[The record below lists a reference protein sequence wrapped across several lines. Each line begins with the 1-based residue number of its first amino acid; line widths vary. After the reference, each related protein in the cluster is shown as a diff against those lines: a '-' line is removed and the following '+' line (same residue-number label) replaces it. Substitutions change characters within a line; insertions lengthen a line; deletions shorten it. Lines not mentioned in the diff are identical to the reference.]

1 MTKPNRTPEAEFL
14 NRVEIRLLAPEERE
28 GFDEL
33 LEQEHYLGSARVGG
47 QSLRYV
53 AEVDGQWVALLT
65 FSGAAPHT
73 KAREHKI
80 GWTPRQRARRLGWV
94 VNNSRFLVLPERQR
108 YPNLA
113 SRVLALALKRLNADW
128 QEHWGHPVLL
138 VESYVD
144 ESKYRGTC
152 YRACGFEAVGLTA
165 GYGRSS
171 RDYYFEHGHPKQ
183 LYLRELRP
191 RAMGILRQGRLP
203 ADLAEHEEKI
213 SGPCPLRAS
222 HLHSVLAVFRQFKDK
237 RRGHGLRHPQP
248 FVLACAAVAMLM
260 GAGGYEAFED
270 ECRKLTQRQ
279 LRALGCRPD
288 PQTGRYRAPSDSTFF
303 RVLNGLDAAEFDLRM
318 GQWMMAQEIS
328 ILQALAVDGK
338 CLRGSARTDG
348 KPLQLLSAVSH
359 RLRLTVAQE
368 PIQEKSNE
376 IPAIKPLLRKLP
388 PAALEGSLITADAL
402 HCQQETTAFITQE
415 LGADYL
421 FGLKGNQSGILERAQ
436 IKLPQEFFFPLN
448 TTPAGAKST
457 GAWCAGACN
466 ESASAPKRPACA
478 GAGSSSPCGG
488 SARNCARARSPN
500 NRRNTAST
508 APAPPPSNTAPRNYS
523 KPSGT
528 TGPPVKTARTI
539 AGMSVW
545 AKTPPASRGVTGPPS
560 WPPCAICSW
569 G

>member
-1 MTKPNRTPEAEFL
+1 MAREKTAPEGDYL
-14 NRVEIRLLAPEERE
+14 QQVSVRLIGPEERE
-28 GFDEL
+28 RFDDL
-33 LEQEHYLGSARVGG
+33 LESRHYLHSARVGG

-53 AEVDGQWVALLT
+53 AEVDGQWVALLV

-73 KAREHKI
+73 KARECTI
-80 GWTPRQRARRLGWV
+80 GWTPRQRARRLCFV
-94 VNNSRFLVLPERQR
+94 VNNSRFLILPERQR

-113 SRVLALALKRLNADW
+113 SRVLALGLKRLNADW
-128 QEHWGHPVLL
+128 QEHWGHPVVL

-144 ESKYRGTC
+144 ESQYRGTC

-171 RDYYFEHGHPKQ
+171 RDYYFAHGHPKQ
-183 LYLRELRP
+183 LYLRELRR
-191 RAMGILRQGRLP
+191 RAIGILRQGRLP
-203 ADLAEHEEKI
+203 ADLAAHEQKI

-222 HLHSVLAVFRQFKDK
+222 HLRCVLEVFRQFKDK

-288 PQTGRYRAPSDSTFF
+288 PKTGRSRAPSDSTFF
-303 RVLNGLDAAEFDLRM
+303 RVLNGMDAAEFDLRI

-388 PAALEGSLITADAL
+388 KAALEGSLITADAL

-415 LGADYL
+415 LGGDYL
-421 FGLKGNQSGILERAQ
+421 FGLIRHRLAQRARALGALALATSQ
-436 IKLPQEFFFPLN
+436 PQPRGSRLVWLLAVYRRV
-448 TTPAGAKST
+448 AGAK
-457 GAWCAGACN
+457 
-466 ESASAPKRPACA
+466 R
-478 GAGSSSPCGG
+478 
-488 SARNCARARSPN
+488 
-500 NRRNTAST
+500 T
-508 APAPPPSNTAPRNYS
+508 APGQSH
-523 KPSGT
+523 
-528 TGPPVKTARTI
+528 
-539 AGMSVW
+539 
-545 AKTPPASRGVTGPPS
+545 
-560 WPPCAICSW
+560 
-569 G
+569 